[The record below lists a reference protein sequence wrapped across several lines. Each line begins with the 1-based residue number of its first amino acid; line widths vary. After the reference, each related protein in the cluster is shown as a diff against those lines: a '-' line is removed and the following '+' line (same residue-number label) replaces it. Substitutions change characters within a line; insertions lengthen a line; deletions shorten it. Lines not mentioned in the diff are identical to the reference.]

1 MQQALLDQLRKITEE
16 ERKILDGEAEVDRDL
31 YTSGRDFTVDS
42 RKMLKEGRLIAVRTH
57 TRFVYFPAH
66 RHNFVEVLYVCE
78 GSLTNIIDGK
88 KVIVNKGELLFLNQF
103 TKHEKSSSEGKNI
116 IDKNN
121 ISTFTLLKLANNL
134 F

>member
-57 TRFVYFPAH
+57 P
-66 RHNFVEVLYVCE
+66 VLCIFR
-78 GSLTNIIDGK
+78 LTGIILWKCCMCVRD
-88 KVIVNKGELLFLNQF
+88 L
-103 TKHEKSSSEGKNI
+103 
-116 IDKNN
+116 
-121 ISTFTLLKLANNL
+121 
-134 F
+134 